1 VSFSAEKLSFKMNML
16 RCHNLLLP
24 LVCSLILSTTLA
36 VPKAHASIFSFLK
49 RHIFG
54 RNFSASS
61 PKTSKHKDFTR
72 RKLSSRGSRKSHKQE
87 PIATTTGSASVS
99 SDAPALIEDQV
110 QPLPQLSPS
119 QISTQGP
126 VHRPLH
132 LIDSDAAA
140 IFAAPP
146 PLATPDRAFAGKA
159 SWYGPGFAG
168 KRTASGQIFNPGGLT
183 AASRTLPLGS
193 KMLVANPQT
202 GRCCTVTINDR
213 GPYVRG
219 RDIDLSKGAAA
230 KIGVTGV
237 SPVVCVAYASNK
249 APIMDRLYQVDG
261 PHVRGRKSAQR
272 QWLAANRAVSEKVTG
287 KVFKLNAD
295 ILPDEISES
304 RY

>member
-1 VSFSAEKLSFKMNML
+1 ML
-16 RCHNLLLP
+16 RFHNLLLS

-36 VPKAHASIFSFLK
+36 VPKAHAGIFSFLK

-54 RNFSASS
+54 QHCSASTA
-61 PKTSKHKDFTR
+61 PKAPRHKALTHNK
-72 RKLSSRGSRKSHKQE
+72 KLSSRFAWKSHKAA
-87 PIATTTGSASVS
+87 PRLTTTGSDIPTVAQELPQS
-99 SDAPALIEDQV
+99 
-110 QPLPQLSPS
+110 QPLQS
-119 QISTQGP
+119 QP
-126 VHRPLH
+126 VPRPLHLHAPLH

-146 PLATPDRAFAGKA
+146 PLATPDTAFAGKA

-168 KRTASGQIFNPGGLT
+168 KRTASGQIFNPVGLT

-193 KMLVANPQT
+193 RMLVANPQT

-230 KIGVTGV
+230 RIGVTGV

-261 PHVRGRKSAQR
+261 PRAHGRKSSHR

-295 ILPDEISES
+295 VLPDEISES